1 MNYFTFIQA
10 FSLFSFVDITLS
22 STNQQQ
28 VLTTTEAL
36 SNDNDINSEVHILI
50 CGGPKVGKSTLIN
63 AFCGCPVA
71 KTSTIGLDECTK
83 RITSYQLDNIYFWDT
98 PGIQQWSQ
106 LDIDS
111 YFNSSTQRQKPL
123 CMFYCASP
131 GSFTKLKQ
139 LDMLLDECIHRR
151 HIFCVLVVTNMYT
164 NVNRHAVLEEF
175 KTLLSKYVESSHQI
189 REEHGVWYYGQVGLC
204 TMVNSQEYVIE
215 ATNRQQ
221 PQQGIN
227 ELVLALTKSLSG
239 IHHLSGWL
247 RTIEKNRQF
256 WFDNQEEL
264 YKLTENS
271 DNLCLSEM
279 L

>member
-1 MNYFTFIQA
+1 
-10 FSLFSFVDITLS
+10 
-22 STNQQQ
+22 
-28 VLTTTEAL
+28 
-36 SNDNDINSEVHILI
+36 
-50 CGGPKVGKSTLIN
+50 
-63 AFCGCPVA
+63 
-71 KTSTIGLDECTK
+71 
-83 RITSYQLDNIYFWDT
+83 
-98 PGIQQWSQ
+98 
-106 LDIDS
+106 
-111 YFNSSTQRQKPL
+111 
-123 CMFYCASP
+123 
-131 GSFTKLKQ
+131 
-139 LDMLLDECIHRR
+139 
-151 HIFCVLVVTNMYT
+151 MYT

-189 REEHGVWYYGQVGLC
+189 REEHGVWYYGQIGLC

-264 YKLTENS
+264 YKLTEKS
-271 DNLCLSEM
+271 DNLCLSEI